1 MVTRA
6 LKTFVVNFKDVKK
19 SVSNMLLSRP
29 ELYLL
34 DGPSL
39 CFDCPARQVY
49 ILFLHLSIFC
59 FCVHFHLK
67 KLISSLRERAIKPKS
82 CTLSVKLKN
91 VLNTRHFVQLQ
102 RMRNSIEIYLLQGIK
117 MQFNAIVL

>member
-6 LKTFVVNFKDVKK
+6 SKTFVVNFKDVKI
-19 SVSNMLLSRP
+19 SASNMLLSRP

-49 ILFLHLSIFC
+49 ILFHN
-59 FCVHFHLK
+59 LK
-67 KLISSLRERAIKPKS
+67 YLLFFSSLSSEEVDI
-82 CTLSVKLKN
+82 
-91 VLNTRHFVQLQ
+91 F
-102 RMRNSIEIYLLQGIK
+102 
-117 MQFNAIVL
+117 F